1 MTLTARQVRELNLA
15 VRHLGRAM
23 KALERAGIPPARDFQ
38 TTLYRL
44 NNGIDLTAKASDAL
58 IDGLESQSEGSDS

>member
-23 KALERAGIPPARDFQ
+23 KALERAGIPLARDFQ

-58 IDGLESQSEGSDS
+58 IDGLGSQSDDL